1 MIPEHPVPSS
11 RPSSAVPRLEV
22 EPPTPAYN
30 PNMPFRDYPDGQRHS
45 LDPEEEDFRDDRE
58 ILDSQE
64 MVMQGESVLSG
75 LAVVSHSPVAG

>member
-1 MIPEHPVPSS
+1 
-11 RPSSAVPRLEV
+11 
-22 EPPTPAYN
+22 
-30 PNMPFRDYPDGQRHS
+30 MPFRDYPDGQRHS

-75 LAVVSHSPVAG
+75 LAVVSHWPVAG